1 MLRGSVDDMAAELER
16 RRTEL
21 GVSYVSVNAAFM
33 EEFAPLVAR
42 LSGT

>member
-1 MLRGSVDDMAAELER
+1 MAAELER

-21 GVSYVSVNAAFM
+21 GVSYVSVNGAFM